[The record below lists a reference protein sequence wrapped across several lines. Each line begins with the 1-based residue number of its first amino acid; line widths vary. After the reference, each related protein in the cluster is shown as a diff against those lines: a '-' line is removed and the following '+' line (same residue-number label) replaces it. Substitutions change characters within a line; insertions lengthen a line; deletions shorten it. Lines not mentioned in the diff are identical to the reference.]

1 MDDSEYFNK
10 DEMTAINDLA
20 SQHKTTDYTEMIR
33 ITKHGEIVRED
44 VMEMERLL
52 NAEENKTLTASE
64 MDELL
69 KENCNFLYTYCPDIF
84 RFLSKNTMNF
94 KMMYLIL
101 DNFKEI
107 EDGKLTQHQF
117 ASKCGKMLANEYLP
131 KNIETEEPKDS
142 SLTQSTVNMKEMSW
156 KNWKSTNK

>member
-10 DEMTAINDLA
+10 DEMDAINDLA

-33 ITKHGEIVRED
+33 ITKHGDIVRED
-44 VMEMERLL
+44 VVEMERIL
-52 NAEENKTLTASE
+52 NAEENKNLTPTE
-64 MDELL
+64 MEELL
-69 KENCNFLYTYCPDIF
+69 KENCNFLHTYCPDIF

-94 KMMYLIL
+94 KMMYSIL

-117 ASKCGKMLANEYLP
+117 ASKCGKMLASEYLP
-131 KNIETEEPKDS
+131 KNTEIKS
-142 SLTQSTVNMKEMSW
+142 STQSTIEVKEISW
-156 KNWKSTNK
+156 NNWKSANK